1 MPANQNSC
9 CVVEVAVAVR
19 DGVCFLDCEFVV
31 LLLLLLLLLVIVFF
45 LSLGFSLVSAMG
57 GLFGRSGT
65 R

>member
-1 MPANQNSC
+1 M
-9 CVVEVAVAVR
+9 AVAVR

-31 LLLLLLLLLVIVFF
+31 LLLLLLMVIVFF

-57 GLFGRSGT
+57 GLFGRSGI